1 MEKQDL
7 EIIATEMMQQLES
20 GELERHEIHQRL
32 RQTLDQMRAF
42 GMPLP
47 EDLVALEQELADE
60 FVDEFVEET
69 VGEPG

>member
-7 EIIATEMMQQLES
+7 EIIATEMMQQLET
-20 GELERHEIHQRL
+20 GELERHEIHERL

-47 EDLVALEQELADE
+47 EDLVALEQELAGE

-69 VGEPG
+69 VGEPS

>member
-7 EIIATEMMQQLES
+7 EVMASEVLQHAES
-20 GELERHEIHQRL
+20 GTLERHEVHEKL

-47 EDLVALEQELADE
+47 DDLVALEQELASEFTQEATDE
-60 FVDEFVEET
+60 
-69 VGEPG
+69 

>member
-7 EIIATEMMQQLES
+7 EILASELLQDVEM
-20 GELERHEIHQRL
+20 GELERHEIHARL

-47 EDLVALEQELADE
+47 GDLLALEKELSDE
-60 FVDEFVEET
+60 FEAEAKES
-69 VGEPG
+69 

>member
-7 EIIATEMMQQLES
+7 EVLASELLQDIEI
-20 GELERHEIHQRL
+20 GELERHEIHARL

-47 EDLVALEQELADE
+47 DDLLTLEKELADE
-60 FVDEFVEET
+60 FEAEAE
-69 VGEPG
+69 GLL

>member
-7 EIIATEMMQQLES
+7 EIIAQDMMQQLES
-20 GELERHEIHQRL
+20 GEMERHEIHERL

-47 EDLVALEQELADE
+47 EDLVALEQELASE
-60 FVDEFVEET
+60 FIEEA
-69 VGEPG
+69 